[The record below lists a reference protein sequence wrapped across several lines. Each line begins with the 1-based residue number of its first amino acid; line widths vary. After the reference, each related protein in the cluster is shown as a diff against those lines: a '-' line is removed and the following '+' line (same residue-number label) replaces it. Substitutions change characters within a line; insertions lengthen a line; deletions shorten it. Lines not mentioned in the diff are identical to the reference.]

1 MIKCEQPRLMAEIGH
16 ILKHGKTTK
25 EADHSLFGKFT
36 ISSLSTK
43 PDNQTYNFDQL
54 DSDQSQ
60 RLLQLVNSYSNY
72 LPVDLQGCLK
82 DFSNADNLNKVVNSL
97 LTNFLTAATVLLL
110 PYFLPATLILT
121 MTVTQD

>member
-43 PDNQTYNFDQL
+43 PTTLTSLTQINL
-54 DSDQSQ
+54 KG
-60 RLLQLVNSYSNY
+60 SYS
-72 LPVDLQGCLK
+72 LSILIQITCLWIYK
-82 DFSNADNLNKVVNSL
+82 GV
-97 LTNFLTAATVLLL
+97 
-110 PYFLPATLILT
+110 
-121 MTVTQD
+121 